1 MKPVDEQDFV
11 VAQTPVVPNS
21 KGTRSAFRLCLAV
34 IRRMTPERCTLDL
47 LPRRLRQDAGVDE
60 SYVEQRRIAKAPLI
74 R

>member
-11 VAQTPVVPNS
+11 VSQTPVVPFS
-21 KGTRSAFRLCLAV
+21 KGIRSAARICLAV
-34 IRRMTPERCTLDL
+34 IKWMTPERHSLDL
-47 LPRRLRQDAGVDE
+47 LPRRLRRDAGVDE